1 MNHHQAHQ
9 ALHHANGWHKS
20 SHSQGANSCVEITT
34 TIPGWVGVRD
44 SKLANHS
51 PILAFTH
58 DEWRA
63 LLAGAQAGEFNI

>member
-9 ALHHANGWHKS
+9 ALQHATGWRKS
-20 SHSQGANSCVEITT
+20 THSQGSDSCVEITT

-44 SKLANHS
+44 SKLTNS
-51 PILAFTH
+51 PTLAFTH

-63 LLAGAQAGEFNI
+63 LLAGAKTGEFDI